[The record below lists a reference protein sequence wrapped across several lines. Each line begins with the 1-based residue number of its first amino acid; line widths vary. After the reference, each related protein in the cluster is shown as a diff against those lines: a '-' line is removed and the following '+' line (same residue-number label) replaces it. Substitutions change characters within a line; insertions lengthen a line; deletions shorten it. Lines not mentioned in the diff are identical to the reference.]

1 MQDKQNTIERHQLNK
16 RLNRSIVAAV
26 SSVVLLGALAIQ
38 PAQAAGYVAPVNGS
52 YVMRL
57 VSPLPGST
65 NSVNLTADAKGDW
78 DQFYGKGLNAFI
90 MYADVKGDVSL
101 TYKYTNAAGVAI
113 TNATVYLIVNKK
125 YSCSK
130 TTFSTTMG
138 TNYPGS
144 NRPSTSAIVRDWC
157 GDQPQMGAGETAIIG
172 RTDSFGKA
180 TFTMKNW
187 NISGEQF
194 PSALNKMNQYSKGI
208 PCGDDTMC
216 MQTTLAPSMSAHP
229 SEAAERGEDKDL
241 LFLHFVNPKL
251 TSLVPSQKVK
261 AGTSKKI
268 TFKLTNLAG
277 AVVKGTTVT
286 FESFGEGNDVTEWS
300 EISDASGLV
309 STTLT
314 APKGTLGLQVI
325 RAKVYGAN
333 KGTDAKVYWI
343 K

>member
-1 MQDKQNTIERHQLNK
+1 MNK

-144 NRPSTSAIVRDWC
+144 NRSSSSAIVRDWC

-251 TSLVPSQKVK
+251 TALVPSQKVK

-286 FESFGEGNDVTEWS
+286 FESFGEGNDVDEWS
-300 EISDASGLV
+300 EISDKDGLV
-309 STTLT
+309 STTVT
-314 APKGTLGLQVI
+314 AAKGTLGLQVI

-333 KGTDAKVYWI
+333 KGTDAKIYWI

>member
-1 MQDKQNTIERHQLNK
+1 MNK
-16 RLNRSIVAAV
+16 RLSRSIVAAV

-144 NRPSTSAIVRDWC
+144 NRPNTSSIVRDWC

-180 TFTMKNW
+180 TYTMKNW
-187 NISGEQF
+187 NLTGEQF
-194 PSALNKMNQYSKGI
+194 PSAINKMNQYSKGI

-216 MQTTLAPSMSAHP
+216 LQTTLAPSMSAHP

-251 TSLVPSQKVK
+251 TALNPTQKVK
-261 AGTSKKI
+261 AGTSKKLS
-268 TFKLTNLAG
+268 FKLTNLAG

-286 FESFGEGNDVTEWS
+286 FESFGEGNDVDEWS
-300 EISDASGLV
+300 EISDKDGIV
-309 STTLT
+309 STTVT

>member
-1 MQDKQNTIERHQLNK
+1 MNK
-16 RLNRSIVAAV
+16 KIRRLIVGGTTALAV
-26 SSVVLLGALAIQ
+26 LGSLAIQ
-38 PAQAAGYVAPVNGS
+38 PAYAAYVAPVNGS

-57 VSPLPGST
+57 VSPLPGGT

-78 DQFYGKGLNAFI
+78 DQFYGKGLNAI
-90 MYADVKGDVSL
+90 AMYADVKGDVSL
-101 TYKYTNAAGVAI
+101 TYKYTNAAGAPI
-113 TNATVYLIVNKK
+113 TNATVYLVVNKRA
-125 YSCSK
+125 SCSK

-144 NRPSTSAIVRDWC
+144 NRPNTSAIVRDWC

-194 PSALNKMNQYSKGI
+194 PAAINKLNQYSKGI
-208 PCGDDTMC
+208 DCGDDTMC
-216 MQTTLAPSMSAHP
+216 LQTTIAPSMQAHP
-229 SEAAERGEDKDL
+229 SDSAERGEDKDL

-251 TSLVPSQKVK
+251 TALVPSQKVK
-261 AGTSKKI
+261 AGTSKVI
-268 TFKLTNLAG
+268 SFKLTNLSG
-277 AVVKGTTVT
+277 ALVKGTTVT
-286 FESFGEGNDVTEWS
+286 FESFGEGNDVEEWS
-300 EISDASGLV
+300 EISDASGKV
-309 STTLT
+309 TTT
-314 APKGTLGLQVI
+314 VKAPKGTLGLQVI

-333 KGTDAKVYWI
+333 KGTDAKIYWI

>member
-1 MQDKQNTIERHQLNK
+1 MNK

-130 TTFSTTMG
+130 TTFSTTMS

-251 TSLVPSQKVK
+251 TALVPSQKVK

-286 FESFGEGNDVTEWS
+286 FESFGEGNDVDEWS
-300 EISDASGLV
+300 EISDKDGLV
-309 STTLT
+309 STTVT
-314 APKGTLGLQVI
+314 AAKGTLGLQVI

-333 KGTDAKVYWI
+333 KGTDAKIYWI